1 MAQGKTRSNSNDR
14 TANGG
19 NGKAKNGAA
28 QNGVSHSASA
38 EVEDTLLDE
47 VSADS
52 SDSVDETEGSQLPP
66 DAADAA
72 FESPSTEE
80 TAPEAPV
87 DIDPAETQEW
97 IESLRYVLESKG
109 SQRATYLLAKLNEAA
124 HRAGAELP
132 FSATTPYVN
141 TISVD
146 RQPPYPGNRE
156 IERRIK
162 SIIRWN
168 AMAMVVR
175 ANREHDGIGGHI
187 STYASAAT
195 LYEVAFNH
203 FFKGRGDD
211 FSGDQIY
218 FQGHASPGIYSR
230 AYLEG
235 RLTEDQL
242 TNFRQELQ
250 PEGGLSSYPH
260 PWLMPTFWEYPTV
273 SMGLGPIMAIYQA
286 RFNKYLEDRGIKD
299 TTKQKVWC
307 FVGDGESDEPETLGA
322 LTLASRENLDNLI
335 FVVNCNLQ
343 RLDGPVRGNGKII
356 QELEAIFRGAGWN
369 VIKVVWGDDWDAL
382 LEKDDSGLLVKR
394 MGEVVD
400 GEYQKYIVSPGSYI
414 REQFFGK
421 YPELAKLVENMSDE
435 KLAKLRRGGH
445 DPEKVYAAFKA
456 AVETTGKPTVIL
468 AKTIKGYGLGEAG
481 EGRNITHQVKK
492 VNEQE
497 LREFRSRFG
506 IPISDDEVA
515 KAPFYKPAPDTP
527 EMKYLHARRQE
538 LGGYAPSRPVK
549 FPTLETPTL
558 DEYRPFI
565 EKSVGREVST
575 TTGVVTLMSALLK
588 DKNIGKYIVPIVPDE
603 SRTFGMDPLFRQ
615 CGIYAHAGQLY
626 EPVDSDQVLYYR
638 EAVDGQILEE
648 GITEAGSM
656 SSFIAAG
663 TAYSAHGVPMI
674 PMFIYYS
681 MFGFQR
687 IGDLIWA
694 AGDMRARGFMFGGT
708 AGRTTLNGEG
718 LQHQDG
724 NSHLFAIAYPTVRAY
739 DPAFVYESTVI
750 ILDGMKRMYHDGEDA
765 IYYITIQN
773 ENYEMPAMPKDAKP
787 GEIEEGII
795 RGMYKLNTVEAP
807 AKSGDKKLHVQLLGS
822 GAILRSVLH
831 AQKLLAEK
839 FNVGS
844 TVWSVT
850 SYKELRKQAHACRR
864 WNMLHPNQRPKVS
877 YVEHIL
883 TGHEGPFIAASDN
896 VRAVAE
902 QINPWIPGG
911 LYALGTDGFGRSE
924 TRANLRRHF
933 EVDAQCIAVAS
944 LYRLAELGQFDRSK
958 IAAIIE
964 DFGINPEKIDPL
976 FA

>member
-1 MAQGKTRSNSNDR
+1 MAQEKIGSNSAGSIVGD
-14 TANGG
+14 NGFE
-19 NGKAKNGAA
+19 NGASDKSRPSNGASSGETGLQAEEKWLDDSA
-28 QNGVSHSASA
+28 QEAS
-38 EVEDTLLDE
+38 
-47 VSADS
+47 S
-52 SDSVDETEGSQLPP
+52 SVDETEGSI
-66 DAADAA
+66 AE
-72 FESPSTEE
+72 ESL
-80 TAPEAPV
+80 AEAPAELQGEPPSVSAEV
-87 DIDPAETQEW
+87 DSDVAETQEW
-97 IESLRYVLESKG
+97 LESLRYVLESKG
-109 SQRATYLLAKLNEAA
+109 PERVSFLLAKLNEVA
-124 HRAGAELP
+124 HQGGVALP

-141 TISVD
+141 TIPVD

-211 FSGDQIY
+211 FSGDQVYI
-218 FQGHASPGIYSR
+218 QGHAAPGIYAR

-260 PWLMPTFWEYPTV
+260 PWLMPSFWEYPTV

-299 TTKQKVWC
+299 TRLQKVWC

-356 QELEAIFRGAGWN
+356 QELEAVFRGAGWN

-382 LEKDDSGLLVKR
+382 LEKDDSGLLIKR

-400 GEYQKYIVSPGSYI
+400 GEYQKYVVSPGSYI

-456 AVETTGKPTVIL
+456 AVETTGRPTVIL

-527 EMKYLHARRQE
+527 EMKYLHGRRQE
-538 LGGYAPSRPVK
+538 LSGYVPSRPTK
-549 FPTLETPTL
+549 LPTIKTPSLE
-558 DEYRPFI
+558 EYRPFI

-575 TTGVVTLMSALLK
+575 TLGVVTLMAALLK
-588 DKNIGKYIVPIVPDE
+588 DKDIGKYIVPIVPDE

-626 EPVDSDQVLYYR
+626 EPVDMDQVLYYR

-724 NSHLFAIAYPTVRAY
+724 HSHLFAIAYPTVKAY

-750 ILDGMKRMYHDGEDA
+750 ILDGMRRMYQEGEDT
-765 IYYITIQN
+765 IYYLTIHN
-773 ENYEMPAMPKDAKP
+773 EGYEMPAMPQGAKK

-795 RGMYKLNTVEAP
+795 RGMYKFKTVEA
-807 AKSGDKKLHVQLLGS
+807 GDKKLHVQLLGS

-839 FNVGS
+839 FDVSS

-877 YVEHIL
+877 YIEHL
-883 TGHEGPFIAASDN
+883 FDGLKGPFVAASDN

-902 QINPWIPGG
+902 QIDPWVPSG
-911 LYALGTDGFGRSE
+911 LFALGTDGFGRSE

-933 EVDAQCIAVAS
+933 EVDSQCIAVAA
-944 LYRLAELGQFDRSK
+944 LYRLAEMEQFDRAK
-958 IAAIIE
+958 IAAAIE
-964 DFGINPEKIDPL
+964 EWGINPEKVDPL